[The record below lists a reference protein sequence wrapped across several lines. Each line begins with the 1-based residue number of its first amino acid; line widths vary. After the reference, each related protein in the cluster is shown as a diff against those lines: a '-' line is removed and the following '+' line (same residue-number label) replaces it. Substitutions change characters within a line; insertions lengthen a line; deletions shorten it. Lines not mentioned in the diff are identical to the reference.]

1 MQDLATKEPL
11 TSVLKEGDKA
21 FYPEYLRQT
30 KETIKDWWKATL
42 NTTDHAMGSCS
53 VLPEEAGQ
61 SGDDRLRVMV
71 WITWGL

>member
-30 KETIKDWWKATL
+30 KETIKDW
-42 NTTDHAMGSCS
+42 
-53 VLPEEAGQ
+53 
-61 SGDDRLRVMV
+61 
-71 WITWGL
+71 